1 MTPTDD
7 PARRLQTLTD
17 TLALA
22 RRDLAAQRPGS
33 DDDAAVL
40 AHLRTVMQ
48 PAPAPAWAMPGGRAL
63 QRWAGRGSGLL
74 LALTLTLGL
83 LLAAVLVGPPGAAAR
98 PDALTDALANPLADP
113 LADTGFMPLVTP
125 DEWRQALAQQ
135 AQAPVFLVPTRLPR
149 ERLALMGLP
158 FDAARAEQPV
168 QAELM
173 VHPSGQLLAVRFVQ

>member
-7 PARRLQTLTD
+7 PARRLHTLTEA
-17 TLALA
+17 LALA

-40 AHLRTVMQ
+40 AHLRTALQ
-48 PAPAPAWAMPGGRAL
+48 PATAPAWALPGGRAL
-63 QRWAGRGSGLL
+63 QRWAGQGGGLL

-83 LLAAVLVGPPGAAAR
+83 LLGAVLVGPPGTAAR
-98 PDALTDALANPLADP
+98 PEAAPMGSA

-125 DEWRQALAQQ
+125 AEWRQALAQQ
-135 AQAPVFLVPTRLPR
+135 AQAPVFLVPTSLPR